1 MSGRIANG
9 RVLIIAGSDS
19 GGGAGIQADIKAV
32 TALGGYAM
40 TAISAV
46 TVQNTLGV
54 FGIHEIPESIVV
66 QQMRAVLDDLG
77 ADAVK
82 TGMLHS
88 ADIIEGVA
96 GTLDEF
102 DVAAPLVVDPVMVAK
117 GGASLLEQSAVE
129 ALKSVLIPRAA
140 LVTPN
145 IPEAEVL
152 TGMTIVTPEDQA
164 RAGEKLLSLGAKAAL
179 IKGGHMA
186 GDELTDVLVST
197 GGGREVFTSRRIDT
211 IHTHGTGCTLASA
224 IAVQLA
230 QGRSLSAAVAR
241 ARTYVYEAIRTAP
254 GFGHGHG
261 PLNHV
266 HTLPESD

>member
-1 MSGRIANG
+1 MSGRVAKG

-32 TALGGYAM
+32 TALGGFAM
-40 TAISAV
+40 TAVSAV

-66 QQMRAVLDDLG
+66 QQMRAVLDDIG
-77 ADAVK
+77 VDAVK

-88 ADIIEGVA
+88 VNVIEGVA

-102 DVAAPLVVDPVMVAK
+102 DVDAPLVVDPVMVAK

-129 ALKSVLIPRAA
+129 ALKSVLIPRAS

-152 TGMTIVTPEDQA
+152 TGVTIKTADDQA
-164 RAGEKLLSLGAKAAL
+164 RAGEKLMAMGAKAAL

-186 GDELTDVLVST
+186 GDQLTDVLVSS
-197 GGGREVFTSRRIDT
+197 GSGREVFTSKRIDT

-224 IAVQLA
+224 VAVQLA
-230 QGRSLSAAVAR
+230 QGRPLSAAVAG
-241 ARTYVYEAIRTAP
+241 ARNYVYEAIKTAP

-266 HTLPESD
+266 HTLPKDD